1 MARVYLTTPIY
12 YVNAEPHIGH
22 TYTTVVADTLARWH
36 RSRGD
41 EVLFVTGT
49 DEHGDKIVQAAA
61 AAGVA
66 PRAYV
71 DRVSALYRDTWDQ
84 CGISYDHFI
93 RTTDPEHRVAVQ
105 DVLRRMHAAGDVY
118 FGRYGGLYCT
128 GCERFYTE
136 KELVDGACPD
146 HRVAPTYIEEE
157 NYFFRMSAYQ
167 QRLAEELERAPS
179 RILPDR
185 YRNEVLAMLRGDALG
200 DLCISRPKSRLSW
213 GIELPFDDRYVAY
226 VWCDALT
233 NYVTAL
239 RRLRPEQFDAWWPE
253 TRHIIGKDIVK
264 PHGVFWPTMLMS
276 AGLPLFQGLRVHGY
290 WTRGESKMSKSLG
303 NVIRPLD
310 MKQRFGM
317 DAFRYFLLREM
328 AFGQDATFSEDAFIT
343 RVNADLANNLGNLV
357 SRTLAM
363 QQRYFQGAAQPL
375 GDWAPEDRELA
386 AAFAVAIADMPG
398 HMEQLAFHRTLEA
411 LWRAIDAA
419 NKYIVTTAPFT
430 LAKDPATLPRAG
442 AVLHHLL
449 EALFATAVL
458 LRPFLPETSARMLA
472 LLDRPADARLPA
484 GDAWWGTVI
493 PDGHVTQKPVILFP
507 RIDD

>member
-1 MARVYLTTPIY
+1 MRRVYLTTPLY
-12 YVNAEPHIGH
+12 YVNAEPHLGH
-22 TYTTVVADTLARWH
+22 TYTTIVADTLARWH
-36 RSRGD
+36 RGRGD
-41 EVLFVTGT
+41 ATVLVTGT

-61 AAGVA
+61 AAGA
-66 PRAYV
+66 TPQAHA
-71 DRVSALYRDTWDQ
+71 DRVSSLFRHTWDQ

-93 RTTDPEHRVAVQ
+93 RTTDAYHVRTVQ
-105 DVLRRMHAAGDVY
+105 ELLTRMHAAGDIY
-118 FGRYGGLYCT
+118 FGSYGGLYCY

-136 KELVDGACPD
+136 KELVDGRCPD
-146 HRVAPTYIEEE
+146 HQVAPTYIEEE

-167 QRLAEELERAPS
+167 QQLAEELERHPQ
-179 RILPDR
+179 RVLPDR

-239 RRLRPEQFDAWWPE
+239 RRLRPDQFDAWWPE
-253 TRHIIGKDIVK
+253 AQHVIGKDIVK
-264 PHGVFWPTMLMS
+264 PHGVFWPTMLLS
-276 AGLPLFQGLRVHGY
+276 AGLPLFKGLRVHGY

-310 MKQRFGM
+310 MKQRYGM

-328 AFGQDATFSEDAFIT
+328 AFGQDATFSEDAFVT

-363 QQRYFQGAAQPL
+363 QQRYFQGAVQPL
-375 GDWAPEDRELA
+375 GEWTTEDRELA
-386 AAFAVAIADMPG
+386 ASFATASAEMPA
-398 HMEQLAFHRTLEA
+398 HMEQLAFHRTLES

-430 LAKDPATLPRAG
+430 LAKKPETLPRAG

-458 LRPFLPETSARMLA
+458 LRPFLPETSARILA
-472 LLDRPADARLPA
+472 LLDRPSDAQLPA
-484 GDAWWGTVI
+484 GDTWWGTAI
-493 PDGHVTQKPVILFP
+493 SDGHVTQ
-507 RIDD
+507 